1 MLKRV
6 FLISAWVC
14 CFVSTARAQ
23 YDVSFSH
30 YWAMEPSFNPA
41 AVGKD
46 MKINVAV
53 AYNNTLTGF
62 ENNPKTMYAGADIP
76 FYFLKSYHGVGA
88 QFVNDAIG
96 LFAHKKFALQYAFR
110 HKLWGGNLA
119 VGVNVGL
126 LSESFDGSKVDLET
140 PDDPAFPTSEATGT
154 GFDLGIGLY
163 YQHGPW
169 YAGLSSLHLNSP
181 VVDLGE
187 KQSLAIAPSY
197 YLTGGYL
204 FKLRS
209 PSLSIQSSML
219 ARTDATA
226 FRVDLTGR
234 LIYQHEKKY
243 LYGGLTYSPSNSV
256 TVMVGG
262 DFHGVRLGYSYEIYT
277 SAVSFGNGSHEIF
290 IGYQTDM
297 NLKKRGRNRHQSVR
311 LL

>member
-46 MKINVAV
+46 MKMNVAA

-62 ENNPKTMYAGADIP
+62 ENNPKTMYAGADLP

-154 GFDLGIGLY
+154 GFDLGVGLY

-169 YAGLSSLHLNSP
+169 YVGLSSLHLNSP

-187 KQSLAIAPSY
+187 KQSFAIAPSY

-243 LYGGLTYSPSNSV
+243 LYGGLTYSPDHSV
-256 TVMVGG
+256 TVLVGG

>member
-154 GFDLGIGLY
+154 GFDLGVWLY

-169 YAGLSSLHLNSP
+169 YMGLSSLHLNSP
-181 VVDLGE
+181 MVDLGE
-187 KQSLAIAPSY
+187 KQSLAIDPSY

-226 FRVDLTGR
+226 FRIDLTGR

-243 LYGGLTYSPSNSV
+243 LYGGLTYSPDHSV
-256 TVMVGG
+256 TVLVGG

>member
-1 MLKRV
+1 
-6 FLISAWVC
+6 
-14 CFVSTARAQ
+14 
-23 YDVSFSH
+23 
-30 YWAMEPSFNPA
+30 MEPSFNPA

-119 VGVNVGL
+119 VGVNVAL

-256 TVMVGG
+256 TVLVGG

>member
-154 GFDLGIGLY
+154 GFDLGVGLY

>member
-126 LSESFDGSKVDLET
+126 FSESFDGSKVDLET

-154 GFDLGIGLY
+154 GFDLGVGLY

-169 YAGLSSLHLNSP
+169 YVGLSSLHLNSP

-187 KQSLAIAPSY
+187 KQSLAIDPSY

-226 FRVDLTGR
+226 FRIDLTGR

-243 LYGGLTYSPSNSV
+243 LYGGLTYSPDHSV
-256 TVMVGG
+256 TVLVGG

>member
-110 HKLWGGNLA
+110 HKLWRGNLA

-226 FRVDLTGR
+226 FRIDLTGR

-256 TVMVGG
+256 TVLVGG

>member
-62 ENNPKTMYAGADIP
+62 ENNPKTMYAGADLP

-140 PDDPAFPTSEATGT
+140 PDDPAFPTAEATGT
-154 GFDLGIGLY
+154 GFDLGVGLY

-169 YAGLSSLHLNSP
+169 YVGLSSLHLNSP

-187 KQSLAIAPSY
+187 KQSLAIDPSY

-204 FKLRS
+204 FNLRS

-226 FRVDLTGR
+226 FRIDLTGR

-243 LYGGLTYSPSNSV
+243 LYGGLTYSPDHSV
-256 TVMVGG
+256 TVLVGG

>member
-1 MLKRV
+1 
-6 FLISAWVC
+6 
-14 CFVSTARAQ
+14 
-23 YDVSFSH
+23 
-30 YWAMEPSFNPA
+30 MEPSFNPA

-187 KQSLAIAPSY
+187 KQSLSIAPSY

-226 FRVDLTGR
+226 FRIDLTGR

-243 LYGGLTYSPSNSV
+243 LYGGLTYSPDHSV
-256 TVMVGG
+256 TVLVGG

>member
-154 GFDLGIGLY
+154 GFDLGVGLY
-163 YQHGPW
+163 CQHGPW
-169 YAGLSSLHLNSP
+169 
-181 VVDLGE
+181 
-187 KQSLAIAPSY
+187 
-197 YLTGGYL
+197 
-204 FKLRS
+204 
-209 PSLSIQSSML
+209 
-219 ARTDATA
+219 
-226 FRVDLTGR
+226 
-234 LIYQHEKKY
+234 
-243 LYGGLTYSPSNSV
+243 
-256 TVMVGG
+256 
-262 DFHGVRLGYSYEIYT
+262 
-277 SAVSFGNGSHEIF
+277 
-290 IGYQTDM
+290 
-297 NLKKRGRNRHQSVR
+297 
-311 LL
+311 

>member
-1 MLKRV
+1 
-6 FLISAWVC
+6 
-14 CFVSTARAQ
+14 
-23 YDVSFSH
+23 
-30 YWAMEPSFNPA
+30 MEPSFNPA

>member
-243 LYGGLTYSPSNSV
+243 LYGGLTYSPDHSV
-256 TVMVGG
+256 TVLVGG

>member
-1 MLKRV
+1 M
-6 FLISAWVC
+6 
-14 CFVSTARAQ
+14 
-23 YDVSFSH
+23 
-30 YWAMEPSFNPA
+30 
-41 AVGKD
+41 
-46 MKINVAV
+46 
-53 AYNNTLTGF
+53 
-62 ENNPKTMYAGADIP
+62 
-76 FYFLKSYHGVGA
+76 
-88 QFVNDAIG
+88 
-96 LFAHKKFALQYAFR
+96 
-110 HKLWGGNLA
+110 
-119 VGVNVGL
+119 
-126 LSESFDGSKVDLET
+126 
-140 PDDPAFPTSEATGT
+140 
-154 GFDLGIGLY
+154 
-163 YQHGPW
+163 
-169 YAGLSSLHLNSP
+169 
-181 VVDLGE
+181 VDLGE
-187 KQSLAIAPSY
+187 KQSLAIDPSY

-256 TVMVGG
+256 TVLVGG

>member
-1 MLKRV
+1 MKRV

-154 GFDLGIGLY
+154 GFDLGVGLY

-169 YAGLSSLHLNSP
+169 YVGLSSLHLNSP

-226 FRVDLTGR
+226 FRIDLTGR

-243 LYGGLTYSPSNSV
+243 LYGGLTYSPDHSV
-256 TVMVGG
+256 TVLVGG

>member
-154 GFDLGIGLY
+154 GFDLGVGLY

-169 YAGLSSLHLNSP
+169 YVGLSSLHLNSP

-243 LYGGLTYSPSNSV
+243 LYGGLTYSPDHSV
-256 TVMVGG
+256 TVLVGG

>member
-169 YAGLSSLHLNSP
+169 YVGLSSLHLNSP

-226 FRVDLTGR
+226 FRIDLTGR

-243 LYGGLTYSPSNSV
+243 LYGGLTYSPDHSV
-256 TVMVGG
+256 TVLVGG

>member
-226 FRVDLTGR
+226 FRIDLTGR

-243 LYGGLTYSPSNSV
+243 LYGGLTYSPDHSV
-256 TVMVGG
+256 TVLVGG

>member
-243 LYGGLTYSPSNSV
+243 LYGGLTYSPDHSV

>member
-62 ENNPKTMYAGADIP
+62 ENNPKTMYAGADLP

-226 FRVDLTGR
+226 FRIDLTGR

-243 LYGGLTYSPSNSV
+243 LYGGLTYSPDHSV
-256 TVMVGG
+256 TVLVGG

>member
-256 TVMVGG
+256 TVLVGG

>member
-46 MKINVAV
+46 MKMNVAA

-62 ENNPKTMYAGADIP
+62 ENNPKTMYAGADLP

-154 GFDLGIGLY
+154 GFDLGVGLY

-169 YAGLSSLHLNSP
+169 YVGLSSLHLNSP

-187 KQSLAIAPSY
+187 KQSLAIDPSY

-226 FRVDLTGR
+226 FRIDLTGR

-243 LYGGLTYSPSNSV
+243 LYGGLTYSPDHSV
-256 TVMVGG
+256 TVLVGG

>member
-226 FRVDLTGR
+226 FRIDLTGR

-243 LYGGLTYSPSNSV
+243 LYGGLTYSPDHSV
-256 TVMVGG
+256 TVLVGG

-277 SAVSFGNGSHEIF
+277 SAVRFGNGSHEIF

>member
-1 MLKRV
+1 
-6 FLISAWVC
+6 
-14 CFVSTARAQ
+14 
-23 YDVSFSH
+23 
-30 YWAMEPSFNPA
+30 MEPSFNPA

-126 LSESFDGSKVDLET
+126 LSVSFDGSKVDLET

>member
-1 MLKRV
+1 
-6 FLISAWVC
+6 
-14 CFVSTARAQ
+14 
-23 YDVSFSH
+23 
-30 YWAMEPSFNPA
+30 MEPSFNPA

-53 AYNNTLTGF
+53 AYNSTLTGF

-110 HKLWGGNLA
+110 HKLWRGNLA

-226 FRVDLTGR
+226 FRIDLTGR

-256 TVMVGG
+256 TVLVGG

>member
-1 MLKRV
+1 
-6 FLISAWVC
+6 
-14 CFVSTARAQ
+14 
-23 YDVSFSH
+23 
-30 YWAMEPSFNPA
+30 MEPSFNPA

-226 FRVDLTGR
+226 FRIDLTGR

-243 LYGGLTYSPSNSV
+243 LYGGLTYSPDHSV
-256 TVMVGG
+256 TVLVGG

>member
-30 YWAMEPSFNPA
+30 YWAMGPSFNPA

-154 GFDLGIGLY
+154 GFDLGVGLY

-169 YAGLSSLHLNSP
+169 YVGLSSLHLNSP

-187 KQSLAIAPSY
+187 KQSLAIDPSY

-243 LYGGLTYSPSNSV
+243 LYGGLTYSPDHSV
-256 TVMVGG
+256 TVLVGG

>member
-1 MLKRV
+1 MKRV

-53 AYNNTLTGF
+53 AYTNTLTGF

-226 FRVDLTGR
+226 FRIDLTGR

-243 LYGGLTYSPSNSV
+243 LYGGLTYSPDHSV
-256 TVMVGG
+256 TVLVGG